1 MAILLDNAILEKEP
15 ELMEKGNWGGRGVQG
30 WKVDF
35 VSGQK
40 ELVAGREQR
49 VLCFKSQEVA

>member
-1 MAILLDNAILEKEP
+1 VAILLDNAILEKEP

-49 VLCFKSQEVA
+49 VLCFKSQ